1 MNKNKVLEV
10 KGLTVLIKERFL
22 VKDINFSMEEGE
34 CFGVIGEEK
43 SGKTSLLKAISGSL
57 PISAG
62 NVLIEGKD
70 IIKNPDILKCVNI
83 CLDPPMFFKY
93 QTVFENM
100 KYLSMLSESCD
111 KEKIINVLNKFNL
124 GHKLKTRVLFLSYY
138 EKKLMAL
145 ALAFLT
151 QPKLLL
157 LDEPFKSL
165 PPDNIAEVKS
175 FLKEIR
181 NQGTSIII
189 SSNGVEKLEDVCEK
203 FIFMENRSIK
213 EVLTNKAFS
222 EFDDSQTYAFIEVK
236 YPHYAGKLIMDNFG
250 LPVKLLGK
258 KVLFDVDEDSVAD
271 IVRYITKKEIAISKA
286 GYLSKKAERIFA
298 QLAPY
303 FKEDSQ

>member
-1 MNKNKVLEV
+1 MNKNKVLEI
-10 KGLTVLIKERFL
+10 KDLTVLIKERFL

-34 CFGVIGEEK
+34 CFGLIGEEK

-57 PISAG
+57 PISTG
-62 NVLIEGKD
+62 NVLIEGED
-70 IIKNPDILKCVNI
+70 ITENPDILKCVNI

-100 KYLSMLSESCD
+100 RYLSMLSENCD
-111 KEKIINVLNKFNL
+111 KEKIIKVLNKFNL

-165 PPDNIAEVKS
+165 PPENEKIVKNY
-175 FLKEIR
+175 LKDIR
-181 NQGTSIII
+181 SQGTSIII
-189 SSNGVEKLEDVCEK
+189 SSNNVEKLENICEK
-203 FIFMENRSIK
+203 FIFMENRGIK
-213 EVLTNKAFS
+213 KILTNIDFS
-222 EFDDSQTYAFIEVK
+222 QFDDIQNYAFVEVK
-236 YPHYAGKLIMDNFG
+236 YPHYAGKLIMDNFD

-258 KVLFDVDEDSVAD
+258 KVLFEADEDSVAD

-286 GYLSKKAERIFA
+286 GYLSNKAEKIFG
-298 QLAPY
+298 QLTPY